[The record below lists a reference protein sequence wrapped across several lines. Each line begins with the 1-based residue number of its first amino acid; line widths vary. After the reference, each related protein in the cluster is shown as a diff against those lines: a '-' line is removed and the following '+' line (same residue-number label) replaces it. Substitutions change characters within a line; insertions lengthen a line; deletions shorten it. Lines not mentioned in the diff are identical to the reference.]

1 MRQVCLQA
9 IRHIEG
15 QTPEV
20 VQARDRSLQDEP
32 WFSQEHQG
40 SQGRTWAEDVKGAV
54 GVREGGKVS
63 EAEEAGRLR
72 SGFIEVRRWEERR
85 NLSRKKS

>member
-1 MRQVCLQA
+1 MRQVRVYA

-20 VQARDRSLQDEP
+20 VQARDRSLQDKP

-40 SQGRTWAEDVKGAV
+40 GEGRPRAEDVKGTV
-54 GVREGGKVS
+54 GVREGEQVG
-63 EAEEAGRLR
+63 ETEEASRLR
-72 SGFIEVRRWEERR
+72 SGFIEVRRWR
-85 NLSRKKS
+85 